1 MSEQA
6 KVRKLSGNGSVI
18 MGLDDAW
25 EDIHLRTTLYL
36 SGRIDPEPDHPNMI
50 VTMPIIMIELTK
62 RNQKYNAILELENWT
77 NNMARGML
85 TGIFNGI
92 RSWSG
97 KAARKRRNHRIAK
110 GLLLECKQTIEH
122 GTTQV
127 KSEEYNNEQK

>member
-25 EDIHLRTTLYL
+25 EDIHLRMTLHL
-36 SGRIDPEPDHPNMI
+36 DRGIIHKEEFDNPDMI
-50 VTMPIIMIELTK
+50 TRMPYILIELTK
-62 RNQKYNAILELENWT
+62 LGKTYQAELDLPDWT

-97 KAARKRRNHRIAK
+97 KAARKRRHHRIAK
-110 GLLLECKQTIEH
+110 GMLLECKQTIEH

-127 KSEEYNNEQK
+127 KSEEEV

>member
-25 EDIHLRTTLYL
+25 EDIHLRMTLHL
-36 SGRIDPEPDHPNMI
+36 DPDTIHKEEFDDPDMITRMPRIL
-50 VTMPIIMIELTK
+50 IELTK
-62 RNQKYNAILELENWT
+62 LGKTYQAELELPDWT

-127 KSEEYNNEQK
+127 KSEEAV